1 MVSQLNGKDSFSKV
15 AIIAHKRL
23 TDLNNSFGTS
33 SIIITE
39 LDRPLKNSL
48 MQNLMQNPFKKLT
61 DITPLLFWYGLS
73 PTN

>member
-15 AIIAHKRL
+15 VIIAHKRL

-39 LDRPLKNSL
+39 LDGLLKNSL
-48 MQNLMQNPFKKLT
+48 IILDGQT
-61 DITPLLFWYGLS
+61 RT
-73 PTN
+73 